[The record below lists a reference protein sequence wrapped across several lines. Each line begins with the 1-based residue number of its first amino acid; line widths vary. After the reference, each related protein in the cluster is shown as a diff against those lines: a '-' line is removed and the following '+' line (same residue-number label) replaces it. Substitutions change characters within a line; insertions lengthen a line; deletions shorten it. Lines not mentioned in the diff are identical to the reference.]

1 MSSTFLIK
9 QGPCFKSLKKFA
21 GSRLL
26 VETSFLAPFPV
37 IVSDKQSVIRPLRP
51 AFARGALGKLFANP
65 IGQSISRKLSGES
78 AIPKKFE
85 LSERRAVTAPNAS
98 SAMDG
103 TGSMGTPRNK
113 PMKYIVVTGGVVSGL
128 GKGVTAS
135 SIGVV
140 LNACGLRATSIK
152 IGKGPI
158 LECFILG
165 ACGRQRRFDHPV
177 SRLRISRFSP
187 LKIPRKGSDR

>member
-9 QGPCFKSLKKFA
+9 QGPCFTSLKNFA

-26 VETSFLAPFPV
+26 VETRFLTAGIPF
-37 IVSDKQSVIRPLRP
+37 IVSGKQSAIRPLRP
-51 AFARGALGKLFANP
+51 ASVIGVLGKLFANP
-65 IGQSISRKLSGES
+65 IGQSISRKLSGVSIISKES
-78 AIPKKFE
+78 G
-85 LSERRAVTAPNAS
+85 LSERRAITAPNAS
-98 SAMDG
+98 SDMDG
-103 TGSMGTPRNK
+103 AGSIGTPRNK

-152 IGKGPI
+152 IGKGSF
-158 LECFILG
+158 LECSHLG
-165 ACGRQRRFDHPV
+165 CLWKAKE
-177 SRLRISRFSP
+177 I
-187 LKIPRKGSDR
+187 